1 MSSEPAREDLEARY
15 EALKALVESD
25 GWKIMTRR
33 SADEWGYVGY
43 GHRMKTALDDLPQ
56 GPDRV
61 YELARIAE
69 QVTATKT
76 AIDEIMA
83 WPTQEIDD
91 LHKKLKPEPKS
102 RRPFDALRRQG

>member
-1 MSSEPAREDLEARY
+1 MSSEPDREGLETRY
-15 EALKALVESD
+15 DALKAMVESD

-43 GHRMKTALDDLPQ
+43 GLKMKAALDSLPL

-61 YELARIAE
+61 YEVARIAE

-83 WPTQEIDD
+83 WPTQELDD
-91 LHKKLKPEPKS
+91 LHKKLKPEARS
-102 RRPFDALRRQG
+102 RRPFAALRRQG